1 MKHQERKMKDLF
13 GKKVEISNEVEE
25 RLESTYEILRSR
37 SKSETKK
44 QYKFPKVTVAAV
56 TAVLMISTGVYASI
70 RSDFFEGM
78 FGNTT
83 KTSTPVKPVSIDD
96 GKGGTVD
103 VVIPSKEFVDVDEER
118 AQELLGDYV
127 LEEPIVKEIGS
138 HTLTVENF
146 LYNELG
152 GLMYFTL
159 EREGKVTALAGNEDT
174 NLAKGA
180 SFTDEADFYFTI
192 QIGEQTIGYE
202 NIYVDTQ
209 QSTAEKMYCYSYF
222 LWSEESEI
230 DVEQKPYLLIQKY
243 PCTRGEINRMDAE
256 EYSQMCENV
265 VEEKVN
271 LTEQDAVP
279 TKTLDL
285 GEKGTLRI
293 SPFALAFD
301 IPKMLGLSNLDID
314 PWNVKHVEIQ
324 YKNGESY
331 VVEDKNENIN
341 NTGYVIGCDP
351 YYKVAFNRLVDVENI
366 KAVVI
371 NEITIPVE

>member
-25 RLESTYEILRSR
+25 RLENTYEILRSR

-44 QYKFPKVTVAAV
+44 QYKFPKVTVAAI

-83 KTSTPVKPVSIDD
+83 KISTPAQPVSIDD
-96 GKGGTVD
+96 GKRGTVD

-127 LEEPIVKEIGS
+127 LEKPIVKELGE

-159 EREGKVTALAGNEDT
+159 EREGGVTALAGNEDT
-174 NLAKGA
+174 NLDKGA
-180 SFTDEADFYFTI
+180 NFTEEADFYFNVE
-192 QIGEQTIGYE
+192 IGEQIVGHE
-202 NIYVDTQ
+202 NIYVDMQ

-222 LWSEESEI
+222 LWSEEI
-230 DVEQKPYLLIQKY
+230 DVQQKPYLFIRKY
-243 PCTRGEINRMDAE
+243 PCTRGEIDSMDAE
-256 EYSQMCENV
+256 EYSQMCENA

-293 SPFALAFD
+293 SAFALAFD

-351 YYKVAFNRLVDVENI
+351 YYKVAFNRLVDVENV

-371 NEITIPVE
+371 NDIIIPME

>member
-1 MKHQERKMKDLF
+1 MKNQERNIKDVLR
-13 GKKVEISNEVEE
+13 KEVKISGEVEE
-25 RLESTYEILRSR
+25 RLESTYEILRSL
-37 SKSETKK
+37 SKAERKK
-44 QYKFPKVTVAAV
+44 QYKFPKVAVAAIV
-56 TAVLMISTGVYASI
+56 AALMVSTGVYASI

-83 KTSTPVKPVSIDD
+83 KTSTPAKPQSIDD

-103 VVIPSKEFVDVDEER
+103 VVVPSKEFVDVDEER

-127 LEEPIVKEIGS
+127 LEEPIVKELGE

-159 EREGKVTALAGNEDT
+159 EREGGVTALAGNEDT
-174 NLAKGA
+174 NLDKGA
-180 SFTDEADFYFTI
+180 NFTEEADFYFI
-192 QIGEQTIGYE
+192 IEIGEQIVGYE
-202 NIYVDTQ
+202 NIYVDMQ

-222 LWSEESEI
+222 LWSEEI
-230 DVEQKPYLLIQKY
+230 DVQQKPYLLIKKY
-243 PCTRGEINRMDAE
+243 PCTRGEIDSMDEE
-256 EYSQMCENV
+256 EYAQVCENTI
-265 VEEKVN
+265 EEKVK
-271 LTEQDAVP
+271 LTEKDPVL

-285 GEKGTLRI
+285 GEKGTLRL
-293 SPFALAFD
+293 SSFAMAFD
-301 IPKMLGLSNLDID
+301 IPKMLGLSSLDID

-341 NTGYVIGCDP
+341 NTGYVMGCDP
-351 YYKVAFNRLVDVENI
+351 YYKAVFNRLVDVEEV

-371 NEITIPVE
+371 NDQTIPVE

>member
-37 SKSETKK
+37 LKSETKK
-44 QYKFPKVTVAAV
+44 QYKFPKVTVAAI

-83 KTSTPVKPVSIDD
+83 KTSTPAQPVSIDD

-127 LEEPIVKEIGS
+127 LEKPIVKELGE

-159 EREGKVTALAGNEDT
+159 EREGGVTALAGNEDT
-174 NLAKGA
+174 NLDKGA
-180 SFTDEADFYFTI
+180 NFTEEADFYFNVE
-192 QIGEQTIGYE
+192 IGEQIVGHE
-202 NIYVDTQ
+202 NIYVDMQ
-209 QSTAEKMYCYSYF
+209 QSTAKKMYCYSYF
-222 LWSEESEI
+222 LWSEEI
-230 DVEQKPYLLIQKY
+230 DVQQKPYLFIRKY
-243 PCTRGEINRMDAE
+243 PCTRGEIDSMDAE
-256 EYSQMCENV
+256 EYSQMCENA

-293 SPFALAFD
+293 SAFALAFD

-351 YYKVAFNRLVDVENI
+351 YYKVAFNRLVDVENV

-371 NEITIPVE
+371 NDIIIPME

>member
-1 MKHQERKMKDLF
+1 MKYQERKMKDLF

-37 SKSETKK
+37 LKSETKK
-44 QYKFPKVTVAAV
+44 QYKFPKVTVAAI

-83 KTSTPVKPVSIDD
+83 KTSTPAQPVSIDD

-118 AQELLGDYV
+118 ASELLGNYV

-152 GLMYFTL
+152 GLMYFTM
-159 EREGKVTALAGNEDT
+159 EREGGVTALAGNEDT

-180 SFTDEADFYFTI
+180 NFTDEADFYFNI
-192 QIGEQTIGYE
+192 EIGEQIVGHE
-202 NIYVDTQ
+202 NIYVDMQ
-209 QSTAEKMYCYSYF
+209 KSTAEKMYCYSYF
-222 LWSEESEI
+222 LWSEEI
-230 DVEQKPYLLIQKY
+230 DVQQKPYLLIKKY
-243 PCTRGEINRMDAE
+243 PCTKGEIDRMDAE

-271 LTEQDAVP
+271 LTEKDAVP
-279 TKTLDL
+279 AKTLDL

-293 SPFALAFD
+293 SAFALAFD

-331 VVEDKNENIN
+331 VVEDNNENIN
-341 NTGYVIGCDP
+341 NTGYVLGCDP
-351 YYKVAFNRLVDVENI
+351 YYKVAFNRLVDVENV

-371 NEITIPVE
+371 NDITIPME

>member
-44 QYKFPKVTVAAV
+44 QYKFPKVTVAAI

-83 KTSTPVKPVSIDD
+83 KTSTPAKPVSIDD

-118 AQELLGDYV
+118 AQELLGNYV

-159 EREGKVTALAGNEDT
+159 EREGGVTVLAGSEDT
-174 NLAKGA
+174 NLEKGA
-180 SFTDEADFYFTI
+180 NFTEDADFYFNVE
-192 QIGEQTIGYE
+192 IGEQIVGHE
-202 NIYVDTQ
+202 NIYVDMQ

-222 LWSEESEI
+222 LWSEEI
-230 DVEQKPYLLIQKY
+230 DVQQKPYLFIRKY
-243 PCTRGEINRMDAE
+243 PCTKGEIDRMDAE

-293 SPFALAFD
+293 SAFALAFD

-351 YYKVAFNRLVDVENI
+351 YYKVAFNRLVDVENV

-371 NEITIPVE
+371 NEMTIPVE

>member
-83 KTSTPVKPVSIDD
+83 KTSTPAQPVSIDD

>member
-44 QYKFPKVTVAAV
+44 QYKFPKVTVAAI

-83 KTSTPVKPVSIDD
+83 KTSTPAQPVSIDD

-103 VVIPSKEFVDVDEER
+103 VIIPSKEFVDVDEER
-118 AQELLGDYV
+118 ASELLRNYV
-127 LEEPIVKEIGS
+127 LEEPIVKELGE

-159 EREGKVTALAGNEDT
+159 EREGGVTALAGNEDT
-174 NLAKGA
+174 NLAKGVN
-180 SFTDEADFYFTI
+180 FTDEADFYFNVE
-192 QIGEQTIGYE
+192 IGEQIVGHE
-202 NIYVDTQ
+202 NVYVDMQ

-222 LWSEESEI
+222 LWSEEI
-230 DVEQKPYLLIQKY
+230 DVQQKPYLFIQKY
-243 PCTRGEINRMDAE
+243 PCTRGEMDSMNE
-256 EYSQMCENV
+256 EELTKMWENT
-265 VEEKVN
+265 VEEKVT
-271 LTEQDAVP
+271 LTEKEAVP

-285 GEKGTLRI
+285 GEKGSLRI
-293 SPFALAFD
+293 SPFAMAFD
-301 IPKMLGLSNLDID
+301 IPKMFGLSGLGASSTL
-314 PWNVKHVEIQ
+314 NVKHIEVQ
-324 YKNGESY
+324 YKNRESY
-331 VVEDKNENIN
+331 VVEDQNENIN

-351 YYKVAFNRLVDVENI
+351 YYKVAFNRLVDVENV

-371 NEITIPVE
+371 NDIIIPME

>member
-1 MKHQERKMKDLF
+1 MKNQERNIKDVLE
-13 GKKVEISNEVEE
+13 KKVKISDEVEE
-25 RLESTYEILRSR
+25 RLESTYEILRNR
-37 SKSETKK
+37 SKVRTRK
-44 QYKFPKVTVAAV
+44 QHKFPKVAAAV
-56 TAVLMISTGVYASI
+56 VVTALMVSTGVYASI
-70 RSDFFEGM
+70 RSDFFDGM

-83 KTSTPVKPVSIDD
+83 KKSTPAKPVSIDD

-127 LEEPIVKEIGS
+127 LEEPIVKELGE

-159 EREGKVTALAGNEDT
+159 EREGGVTALAGNEDT
-174 NLAKGA
+174 NLDKGA
-180 SFTDEADFYFTI
+180 NFTEEADFYFI
-192 QIGEQTIGYE
+192 IEIGEQIVGPE
-202 NIYVDTQ
+202 NIYVDMQ

-222 LWSEESEI
+222 LWSEEI
-230 DVEQKPYLLIQKY
+230 DVQQKPYLFIQKY
-243 PCTRGEINRMDAE
+243 PCTRGEIDSMDAE
-256 EYSQMCENV
+256 EYSQMCENA

-293 SPFALAFD
+293 SAFALAFD

-351 YYKVAFNRLVDVENI
+351 YYKVAFNRLVDVENV

-371 NEITIPVE
+371 NEIIIPME

>member
-1 MKHQERKMKDLF
+1 MKNQERKMKDLF

-44 QYKFPKVTVAAV
+44 QYKFPKVTVAAI

-83 KTSTPVKPVSIDD
+83 KTSTPAKPVSIDD

-118 AQELLGDYV
+118 ANELLGNYV
-127 LEEPIVKEIGS
+127 LQEPIVKEIGS

-159 EREGKVTALAGNEDT
+159 EREGNVTALAGNEDT

-180 SFTDEADFYFTI
+180 SFTEDADFYFNVKI
-192 QIGEQTIGYE
+192 SDELVYSE
-202 NIYVDTQ
+202 NIYVDMQ
-209 QSTAEKMYCYSYF
+209 QSTSEKMYCYSYF
-222 LWSEESEI
+222 LWPDEI
-230 DVEQKPYLLIQKY
+230 DVQQKPYLYIQKY
-243 PCTRGEINRMDAE
+243 PCTRGEMDSMNE
-256 EYSQMCENV
+256 EERTQMWENT
-265 VEEKVN
+265 VEEKVT
-271 LTEQDAVP
+271 LTEKDAVP

-285 GEKGTLRI
+285 GERGGLRL
-293 SPFALAFD
+293 SPFAMAFD
-301 IPKMLGLSNLDID
+301 IPKMFGLSGLGASSTL
-314 PWNVKHVEIQ
+314 NVKHVEIQ

-351 YYKVAFNRLVDVENI
+351 YYKVAFNRLVDVENV

-371 NEITIPVE
+371 NDIIIPME

>member
-37 SKSETKK
+37 LKSETKK
-44 QYKFPKVTVAAV
+44 QYKFPKVTVAAI

-83 KTSTPVKPVSIDD
+83 KTSTPAKPVSIDD

-118 AQELLGDYV
+118 ASELLGNYV

-159 EREGKVTALAGNEDT
+159 ERAGGVTALAGNEDT

-180 SFTDEADFYFTI
+180 NFTEDADFYFNVE
-192 QIGEQTIGYE
+192 IGEQIVGHE
-202 NIYVDTQ
+202 NIYVDMQ
-209 QSTAEKMYCYSYF
+209 QSTAEKMYCYNYF
-222 LWSEESEI
+222 LWSEEI
-230 DVEQKPYLLIQKY
+230 DVQQKPYLFIQKY
-243 PCTRGEINRMDAE
+243 PCTTGEMDAMNE
-256 EYSQMCENV
+256 EELTKMWENT
-265 VEEKVN
+265 VEEKVT
-271 LTEQDAVP
+271 LTEKEAVP

-285 GEKGTLRI
+285 GEKGSLRI
-293 SPFALAFD
+293 SPFAMDFD
-301 IPKMLGLSNLDID
+301 IPKMFGLSGLGASSTL
-314 PWNVKHVEIQ
+314 NVKHVEVQ

-351 YYKVAFNRLVDVENI
+351 YYKVAFNRLVDVENV

-371 NEITIPVE
+371 NDIIIPME